1 MSRTGRPIMT
11 HPRFSIVTYM
21 AAVLVIAVNLAA
33 GDFYYGS
40 PGMEWSTLI
49 NFGARPMASI
59 LAIGLV
65 PLANIRSGRDGD
77 RLFLTGFEVA
87 GVGALLLYVAC
98 AGVFT
103 RSIHDGIGNLMDRV
117 FSRGSPLFPWSLM
130 GVLVLPQ
137 LFVAWLGGWVN
148 TRYLVR
154 FNVQVERRKQV

>member
-1 MSRTGRPIMT
+1 MNSSPFYLGGLRSMARTGTGGWSIGYYSAVGGKVYRTGIEPGQVNRTGRPIMT

-65 PLANIRSGRDGD
+65 PLANIGSGRDDD
-77 RLFLTGFEVA
+77 RPREEG
-87 GVGALLLYVAC
+87 
-98 AGVFT
+98 
-103 RSIHDGIGNLMDRV
+103 
-117 FSRGSPLFPWSLM
+117 
-130 GVLVLPQ
+130 
-137 LFVAWLGGWVN
+137 
-148 TRYLVR
+148 
-154 FNVQVERRKQV
+154 RRKQRRRQLSSEPNLRRGNSNRRNSRDHEIG